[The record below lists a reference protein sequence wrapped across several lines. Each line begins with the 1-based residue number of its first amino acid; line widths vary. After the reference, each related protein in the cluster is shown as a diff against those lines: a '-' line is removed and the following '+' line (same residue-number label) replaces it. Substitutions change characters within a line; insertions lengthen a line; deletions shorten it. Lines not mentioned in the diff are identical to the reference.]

1 MNKRPIL
8 VAFSNQ
14 KGGVGKSTVT
24 IVLASYFNYVKGLNV
39 AVVDCDYPQFS
50 LDKLRGRDLKN
61 LEKSEYHQ
69 RLFCRQFENSTRKAY
84 PIVTSTPEEAA
95 KIPGRLEGD
104 YDLIFFDLPGTVNSR
119 GVFESVM
126 NMDFIFTPIVKD
138 RMVMQSSL
146 SFVSTVQDFI
156 GQHPN
161 APLKDIR
168 LFWNRM
174 DSRTSKE
181 LFVMYNTI
189 ISRMGLKVFDTVLP
203 DLERFN
209 KEMTPLSRQHFRC
222 TLLPPSEILL
232 KDSRLE
238 AFAQEMERIISR
250 IKTMAKKREIFKV
263 NEDALKDMMPVSPS
277 HVPNQRQAALKIY
290 LPENQKMKCKRWKN
304 VSRRSYAKRY
314 TATRI
319 WMKGWTCIGRS
330 FWNEKKLSKSGRP
343 ISVTKSI
350 KDWPVHFPFLMQI

>member
-24 IVLASYFNYVKGLNV
+24 AVLASYFNYVRGLKV

-50 LDKLRGRDLKN
+50 LEKLRGRDLKN

-69 RLFCRQFENSTRKAY
+69 RLFCRQFEDVPVR
-84 PIVTSTPEEAA
+84 PIRSSLPRRRSRRD
-95 KIPGRLEGD
+95 PGQHGGD

-156 GQHPN
+156 GQHPE

-181 LFVMYNTI
+181 LYVMYNAI
-189 ISRMGLKVFDTVLP
+189 VLRMGLKVFETVLP

-209 KEMTPLSRQHFRC
+209 KEMTPFFQQHFRC
-222 TLLPPSEILL
+222 TLLPPSESLL

-238 AFAQEMERIISR
+238 AFAQEMERII
-250 IKTMAKKREIFKV
+250 
-263 NEDALKDMMPVSPS
+263 
-277 HVPNQRQAALKIY
+277 
-290 LPENQKMKCKRWKN
+290 
-304 VSRRSYAKRY
+304 
-314 TATRI
+314 
-319 WMKGWTCIGRS
+319 
-330 FWNEKKLSKSGRP
+330 
-343 ISVTKSI
+343 
-350 KDWPVHFPFLMQI
+350 FPG

>member
-24 IVLASYFNYVKGLNV
+24 AVLASYFNYVKGLKV

-50 LDKLRGRDLKN
+50 LEKLRGRDLKN

-69 RLFCRQFENSTRKAY
+69 RLFCRQFEDGSRKAY
-84 PIVTSTPEEAA
+84 PIVTSTPEAA
-95 KIPGRLEGD
+95 AEIPGKLEGD

-126 NMDFIFTPIVKD
+126 NMDFI
-138 RMVMQSSL
+138 
-146 SFVSTVQDFI
+146 
-156 GQHPN
+156 GQHPE

-181 LFVMYNTI
+181 LYVMYNAI
-189 ISRMGLKVFDTVLP
+189 VLRMGLKVFETVLP

-209 KEMTPLSRQHFRC
+209 KEMTPSSRQHFRC
-222 TLLPPSEILL
+222 TLLPPSESLL

-238 AFAQEMERIISR
+238 AFAQEMERII
-250 IKTMAKKREIFKV
+250 
-263 NEDALKDMMPVSPS
+263 
-277 HVPNQRQAALKIY
+277 
-290 LPENQKMKCKRWKN
+290 
-304 VSRRSYAKRY
+304 
-314 TATRI
+314 
-319 WMKGWTCIGRS
+319 
-330 FWNEKKLSKSGRP
+330 
-343 ISVTKSI
+343 
-350 KDWPVHFPFLMQI
+350 FPG

>member
-24 IVLASYFNYVKGLNV
+24 AVLASYFNYVKGLKV

-50 LDKLRGRDLKN
+50 LEKLRGRDLKN

-69 RLFCRQFENSTRKAY
+69 RLFCRQFEDGSRKAY
-84 PIVTSTPEEAA
+84 PIVTSTPEAA
-95 KIPGRLEGD
+95 AEIPGKLEGD
-104 YDLIFFDLPGTVNSR
+104 YDLIFLDLPGTVNSR

-156 GQHPN
+156 GQHPE

-181 LFVMYNTI
+181 LYVMYNAI
-189 ISRMGLKVFDTVLP
+189 VLRMGLKVFETVLP

-209 KEMTPLSRQHFRC
+209 KEMTPSSRQHFRC
-222 TLLPPSEILL
+222 TLLPPSESLL

-238 AFAQEMERIISR
+238 AFAQEMERII
-250 IKTMAKKREIFKV
+250 
-263 NEDALKDMMPVSPS
+263 
-277 HVPNQRQAALKIY
+277 
-290 LPENQKMKCKRWKN
+290 
-304 VSRRSYAKRY
+304 
-314 TATRI
+314 
-319 WMKGWTCIGRS
+319 
-330 FWNEKKLSKSGRP
+330 
-343 ISVTKSI
+343 
-350 KDWPVHFPFLMQI
+350 FPG

>member
-126 NMDFIFTPIVKD
+126 NMDFI
-138 RMVMQSSL
+138 S
-146 SFVSTVQDFI
+146 
-156 GQHPN
+156 
-161 APLKDIR
+161 
-168 LFWNRM
+168 
-174 DSRTSKE
+174 
-181 LFVMYNTI
+181 
-189 ISRMGLKVFDTVLP
+189 
-203 DLERFN
+203 
-209 KEMTPLSRQHFRC
+209 
-222 TLLPPSEILL
+222 PPS
-232 KDSRLE
+232 
-238 AFAQEMERIISR
+238 
-250 IKTMAKKREIFKV
+250 
-263 NEDALKDMMPVSPS
+263 
-277 HVPNQRQAALKIY
+277 
-290 LPENQKMKCKRWKN
+290 
-304 VSRRSYAKRY
+304 
-314 TATRI
+314 
-319 WMKGWTCIGRS
+319 
-330 FWNEKKLSKSGRP
+330 
-343 ISVTKSI
+343 
-350 KDWPVHFPFLMQI
+350 

>member
-1 MNKRPIL
+1 MKEKVNINPKNKRYEQTSDSCRL
-8 VAFSNQ
+8 QQSERRCGQVHGNSGSCQ
-14 KGGVGKSTVT
+14 
-24 IVLASYFNYVKGLNV
+24 LFNYVKGLKV

-50 LDKLRGRDLKN
+50 LEKLRGRDLKN

-69 RLFCRQFENSTRKAY
+69 RLFCRQFEDGSRKAY
-84 PIVTSTPEEAA
+84 PIVTSTPEAA
-95 KIPGRLEGD
+95 AEIPGKLEGD

-156 GQHPN
+156 GQHPE

-181 LFVMYNTI
+181 LYVMYNAI
-189 ISRMGLKVFDTVLP
+189 VLRMGLKVFETVLP

-209 KEMTPLSRQHFRC
+209 KEMTPSSRQHFRC
-222 TLLPPSEILL
+222 TLLPPSESLL

-238 AFAQEMERIISR
+238 AFAQEMERII
-250 IKTMAKKREIFKV
+250 
-263 NEDALKDMMPVSPS
+263 
-277 HVPNQRQAALKIY
+277 
-290 LPENQKMKCKRWKN
+290 
-304 VSRRSYAKRY
+304 
-314 TATRI
+314 
-319 WMKGWTCIGRS
+319 
-330 FWNEKKLSKSGRP
+330 
-343 ISVTKSI
+343 
-350 KDWPVHFPFLMQI
+350 FPG

>member
-126 NMDFIFTPIVKD
+126 NMDFIFTPIV
-138 RMVMQSSL
+138 MQSSL

-238 AFAQEMERIISR
+238 AFAQEMERII
-250 IKTMAKKREIFKV
+250 
-263 NEDALKDMMPVSPS
+263 
-277 HVPNQRQAALKIY
+277 
-290 LPENQKMKCKRWKN
+290 LP
-304 VSRRSYAKRY
+304 
-314 TATRI
+314 
-319 WMKGWTCIGRS
+319 G
-330 FWNEKKLSKSGRP
+330 
-343 ISVTKSI
+343 
-350 KDWPVHFPFLMQI
+350 

>member
-1 MNKRPIL
+1 MSKRPIL

-24 IVLASYFNYVKGLNV
+24 AVLASYFNYVKGLNV

-69 RLFCRQFENSTRKAY
+69 RLFCRQFENSSRKAY

-104 YDLIFFDLPGTVNSR
+104 YDLIFFDLPGTVNPR

-238 AFAQEMERIISR
+238 AFAQEMERII
-250 IKTMAKKREIFKV
+250 
-263 NEDALKDMMPVSPS
+263 
-277 HVPNQRQAALKIY
+277 
-290 LPENQKMKCKRWKN
+290 
-304 VSRRSYAKRY
+304 
-314 TATRI
+314 
-319 WMKGWTCIGRS
+319 
-330 FWNEKKLSKSGRP
+330 
-343 ISVTKSI
+343 
-350 KDWPVHFPFLMQI
+350 FPG

>member
-24 IVLASYFNYVKGLNV
+24 AVLASYFNYVRGLKV

-50 LDKLRGRDLKN
+50 LEKLRGRDLKN

-69 RLFCRQFENSTRKAY
+69 RLFCRQFEDGSRKAY
-84 PIVTSTPEEAA
+84 PIVTSTPEAA
-95 KIPGRLEGD
+95 AEIPGKLEGD

-138 RMVMQSSL
+138 RM
-146 SFVSTVQDFI
+146 
-156 GQHPN
+156 
-161 APLKDIR
+161 
-168 LFWNRM
+168 

-181 LFVMYNTI
+181 LYVMYNAI
-189 ISRMGLKVFDTVLP
+189 VLRMGLKVFETVLP

-209 KEMTPLSRQHFRC
+209 KEMTPSSRQHFRC
-222 TLLPPSEILL
+222 TLLPPSESLL

-238 AFAQEMERIISR
+238 AFAQEMERII
-250 IKTMAKKREIFKV
+250 
-263 NEDALKDMMPVSPS
+263 
-277 HVPNQRQAALKIY
+277 
-290 LPENQKMKCKRWKN
+290 
-304 VSRRSYAKRY
+304 
-314 TATRI
+314 
-319 WMKGWTCIGRS
+319 
-330 FWNEKKLSKSGRP
+330 
-343 ISVTKSI
+343 
-350 KDWPVHFPFLMQI
+350 FPG

>member
-24 IVLASYFNYVKGLNV
+24 AVLASYFNYVRGLKV

-50 LDKLRGRDLKN
+50 LEKLRGRDLKN

-69 RLFCRQFENSTRKAY
+69 RLFCRQFEDGSRKAY
-84 PIVTSTPEEAA
+84 PIVTSTPESAA
-95 KIPGRLEGD
+95 EIPGKLEGD

-156 GQHPN
+156 GQHPE

-168 LFWNRM
+168 LF
-174 DSRTSKE
+174 
-181 LFVMYNTI
+181 
-189 ISRMGLKVFDTVLP
+189 GLKVFETVLP

-209 KEMTPLSRQHFRC
+209 KEMTPSSRQHFRC
-222 TLLPPSEILL
+222 TLLPPSESLL

-238 AFAQEMERIISR
+238 AFAQEMERII
-250 IKTMAKKREIFKV
+250 
-263 NEDALKDMMPVSPS
+263 
-277 HVPNQRQAALKIY
+277 
-290 LPENQKMKCKRWKN
+290 
-304 VSRRSYAKRY
+304 
-314 TATRI
+314 
-319 WMKGWTCIGRS
+319 
-330 FWNEKKLSKSGRP
+330 
-343 ISVTKSI
+343 
-350 KDWPVHFPFLMQI
+350 FPG

>member
-1 MNKRPIL
+1 ML
-8 VAFSNQ
+8 Q
-14 KGGVGKSTVT
+14 LLTVT
-24 IVLASYFNYVKGLNV
+24 I
-39 AVVDCDYPQFS
+39 YPQFS

-61 LEKSEYHQ
+61 LEKSAYHQ
-69 RLFCRQFENSTRKAY
+69 RLFCRQFENSSRKAY

-238 AFAQEMERIISR
+238 AFAQEMERII
-250 IKTMAKKREIFKV
+250 
-263 NEDALKDMMPVSPS
+263 
-277 HVPNQRQAALKIY
+277 
-290 LPENQKMKCKRWKN
+290 
-304 VSRRSYAKRY
+304 
-314 TATRI
+314 
-319 WMKGWTCIGRS
+319 
-330 FWNEKKLSKSGRP
+330 
-343 ISVTKSI
+343 
-350 KDWPVHFPFLMQI
+350 FPG

>member
-24 IVLASYFNYVKGLNV
+24 AVLASYFNYVRGLKV

-50 LDKLRGRDLKN
+50 LEKLRGRDLKN

-69 RLFCRQFENSTRKAY
+69 RLFCRQFEDGSRKAY
-84 PIVTSTPEEAA
+84 PIVTSTPEAA
-95 KIPGRLEGD
+95 AEIPRKLEGD

-156 GQHPN
+156 GQHPE

-181 LFVMYNTI
+181 LYVMYNAI
-189 ISRMGLKVFDTVLP
+189 VLRMGLKVFETVLP

-209 KEMTPLSRQHFRC
+209 KEMTPSSRQHFRC
-222 TLLPPSEILL
+222 TLLPPSESLL

-238 AFAQEMERIISR
+238 AFVQEMERIIFR
-250 IKTMAKKREIFKV
+250 DNGYGKKREIFKV
-263 NEDALKDMMPVSPS
+263 DEDALKDMMASESISCGKSGTDVGENVLPVTE
-277 HVPNQRQAALKIY
+277 KG
-290 LPENQKMKCKRWKN
+290 KN
-304 VSRRSYAKRY
+304 VRK
-314 TATRI
+314 
-319 WMKGWTCIGRS
+319 
-330 FWNEKKLSKSGRP
+330 
-343 ISVTKSI
+343 
-350 KDWPVHFPFLMQI
+350 

>member
-1 MNKRPIL
+1 M
-8 VAFSNQ
+8 
-14 KGGVGKSTVT
+14 GKSTVT
-24 IVLASYFNYVKGLNV
+24 AVLASYFNYVRGLKV

-50 LDKLRGRDLKN
+50 LEKLRGRDLKN

-69 RLFCRQFENSTRKAY
+69 RLFCRQFEDGSRKGLSDRHFHAGGNA
-84 PIVTSTPEEAA
+84 E
-95 KIPGRLEGD
+95 IPGKLEGD

-138 RMVMQSSL
+138 RMVMQSNL

-156 GQHPN
+156 GQHPE

-181 LFVMYNTI
+181 LYVMYNAI
-189 ISRMGLKVFDTVLP
+189 VLRMGLKVFETVLP

-209 KEMTPLSRQHFRC
+209 KEMTPSSRQHFRC
-222 TLLPPSEILL
+222 TLLPPSESLL

-238 AFAQEMERIISR
+238 AFCPGDGTYHISGIR
-250 IKTMAKKREIFKV
+250 TMAKKREIFKV
-263 NEDALKDMMPVSPS
+263 DEGCLEGHDG
-277 HVPNQRQAALKIY
+277 Q
-290 LPENQKMKCKRWKN
+290 
-304 VSRRSYAKRY
+304 
-314 TATRI
+314 
-319 WMKGWTCIGRS
+319 
-330 FWNEKKLSKSGRP
+330 
-343 ISVTKSI
+343 
-350 KDWPVHFPFLMQI
+350 